1 MALLFREGIWHN
13 ITVKALSYMCIPEA
27 TMRKFLAVAG
37 LILIGTSAQ
46 AAEHYSFQ
54 IGGRTVRI
62 EVPNR
67 CADISCISVNVPGVD
82 LGKLGGS
89 SNEDVPPLPK
99 LPSEQQSTT
108 PAPAAT
114 APAATTPPATTNAP
128 STSTS
133 ITPPAPPPVAN
144 TAPAGTGGLA
154 PAPAVQ
160 PAPAAPAVAST
171 TPAPAA
177 TPSHPAILPGTLMPV
192 GVWATEK
199 NEGKVRIVQCGS
211 ALCGYAVDE
220 KTNANGK
227 QVLIDMKS
235 TRENLWNGK
244 INDVKNGGIY
254 VSKMSLHGPD
264 ALRVEGCAMGG
275 MLCGGQTWSRVQ

>member
-1 MALLFREGIWHN
+1 
-13 ITVKALSYMCIPEA
+13 
-27 TMRKFLAVAG
+27 MRKFLAVAG

-67 CADISCISVNVPGVD
+67 CNDISCISVNVPGVN
-82 LGKLGGS
+82 LGNLGGS
-89 SNEDVPPLPK
+89 SNDDVPPLPK
-99 LPSEQQSTT
+99 LPSQANQP
-108 PAPAAT
+108 PAPAATTTTAPTTT
-114 APAATTPPATTNAP
+114 APAATTTAPATT
-128 STSTS
+128 T
-133 ITPPAPPPVAN
+133 ITPPAPAPIATTP
-144 TAPAGTGGLA
+144 APAGTGGLA
-154 PAPAVQ
+154 APPAPAQ
-160 PAPAAPAVAST
+160 PAPAAIAT
-171 TPAPAA
+171 TTAPPAA
-177 TPSHPAILPGTLMPV
+177 PSQSTILPGELMPV

-244 INDVKNGGIY
+244 INDVKNGGVY

-275 MLCGGQTWSRVQ
+275 MLCGGQTWARVQ

>member
-1 MALLFREGIWHN
+1 MTARAGF
-13 ITVKALSYMCIPEA
+13 SYMCIPEA

-37 LILIGTSAQ
+37 FVFLATSAQ

-89 SNEDVPPLPK
+89 SNDDVPPLPK
-99 LPSEQQSTT
+99 LPADQQSTT
-108 PAPAAT
+108 PAPAPAASAPATTT
-114 APAATTPPATTNAP
+114 APATVNPPAA
-128 STSTS
+128 STS

-154 PAPAVQ
+154 PAPAVT
-160 PAPAAPAVAST
+160 PTPAPAVAST
-171 TPAPAA
+171 APATPAR
-177 TPSHPAILPGTLMPV
+177 PAILPGALMPV
-192 GVWATEK
+192 GVWVTEK

-227 QVLIDMKS
+227 QVLVDMKS

-244 INDVKNGGIY
+244 INDVKNGGVY

-275 MLCGGQTWSRVQ
+275 MLCGGQTWTRLE

>member
-1 MALLFREGIWHN
+1 
-13 ITVKALSYMCIPEA
+13 
-27 TMRKFLAVAG
+27 MRKLLAVAA
-37 LILIGTSAQ
+37 LVLIGTSAQ

-67 CADISCISVNVPGVD
+67 CADISCISVNVPGVN
-82 LGKLGGS
+82 LGNIGGS
-89 SNEDVPPLPK
+89 SDDVPPLPK
-99 LPSEQQSTT
+99 LPGQANQP
-108 PAPAAT
+108 PAPAAGTTVT
-114 APAATTPPATTNAP
+114 APATT
-128 STSTS
+128 
-133 ITPPAPPPVAN
+133 
-144 TAPAGTGGLA
+144 TAPAPVTTNVAPPGTGGLA
-154 PAPAVQ
+154 PPPPPP
-160 PAPAAPAVAST
+160 PAPATITATAPVTTTTALPPAST
-171 TPAPAA
+171 PT
-177 TPSHPAILPGTLMPV
+177 ILPGELMPV

-199 NEGKVRIVQCGS
+199 NEGKVRIVQCGQ

-220 KTNANGK
+220 RTNANGK

-264 ALRVEGCAMGG
+264 SLRVEGCAMGG
-275 MLCGGQTWSRVQ
+275 MLCGGQTWVRTQ